1 MKKFCMGILPCRPIP
16 TYRDE
21 IRSAHASVLQKK
33 APGGPPHRGSHW
45 QRYVGRWPW
54 RRGRRRGINAAR
66 YVYSSGNGVHVD
78 LANHIA
84 TGGDAQGDTLVKIE
98 NLVGSWCADT
108 LQGDDGVNTL
118 WGGGGG
124 DHLEGRGG
132 NDVLYGESGNDF
144 IDGGA
149 GRDSIQGGPGDD
161 VLFGGNDDDLGLRP
175 LDVRV
180 PRLTR
185 ATCSDWQKRGST
197 GGHQQIRGVR
207 HCRVVLKRRA
217 AAAGPSEAWA
227 CGCGG
232 SRSWGV

>member
-1 MKKFCMGILPCRPIP
+1 MGILPCRPIP

-54 RRGRRRGINAAR
+54 RRGRRSGHLMPRDTSIRRATACMRTWRTILRPAATPRGIPLSR
-66 YVYSSGNGVHVD
+66 SRTSSAHGV
-78 LANHIA
+78 
-84 TGGDAQGDTLVKIE
+84 
-98 NLVGSWCADT
+98 ADT